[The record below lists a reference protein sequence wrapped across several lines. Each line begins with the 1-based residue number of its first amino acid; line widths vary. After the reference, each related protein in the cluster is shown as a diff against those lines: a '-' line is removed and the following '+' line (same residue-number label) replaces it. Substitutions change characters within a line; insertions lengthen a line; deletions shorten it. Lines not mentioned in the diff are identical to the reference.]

1 MSLDS
6 FYTPEKIS
14 KPEIFRGYTKRPV
27 KWYGLILK
35 TGNFKNF
42 ENYALV
48 WHFKLIK
55 AKKNQ
60 RLLFS
65 RIEVCLGLSDVY
77 ELFLELFFGNS
88 SFVIA
93 FHYFYEKLYCRLNK
107 FLM

>member
-65 RIEVCLGLSDVY
+65 RIEVCLGLSDKKSNVKTVKNG
-77 ELFLELFFGNS
+77 EKHFCDLFCNITYL
-88 SFVIA
+88 I
-93 FHYFYEKLYCRLNK
+93 
-107 FLM
+107 